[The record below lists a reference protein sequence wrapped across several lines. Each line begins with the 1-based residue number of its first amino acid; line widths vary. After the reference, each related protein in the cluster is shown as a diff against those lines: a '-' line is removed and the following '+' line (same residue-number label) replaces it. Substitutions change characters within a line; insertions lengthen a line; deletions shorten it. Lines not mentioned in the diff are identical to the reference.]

1 MNEYICSQTTKVLH
15 FYDLRHQKTQHGQA
29 ALPQAR
35 NTLIVRKCQQE
46 AKNGGDMKVLVIGS
60 GKVGAASAW
69 DLVRDNE
76 VEMVG
81 IVDKQRGNLER
92 LQKRINSSKLKLH
105 ILDVSNTADMKILMN
120 EYDVG
125 IISLPARKI
134 SYMTVEAAIEV
145 GLDVVDILE
154 DYHRRPDPYE
164 TEGLNSPDQMTLEE
178 YGEYLHKRATE
189 NDVIVVDG
197 LGFAPGLSNI
207 TVGEAIRKM
216 DTAESAIARV
226 GGIPTKEVSAKYPL
240 KYMITWAFQHV
251 LRQYMVQVEVIKN
264 GKVVEVPALSD
275 REKFRFTKFGKNEE
289 LECAV
294 TSGMPSYIHTRP
306 QLNEFAEKTIRWPG
320 HFQSIDT
327 LKEFGM
333 LDLTPVEFRGM
344 KIAPRDFL
352 LSIIEP
358 KLKAVEGDADVCVMW
373 NTVTGT
379 NNGHKMK
386 IDYYMWEEADT
397 KSGISAMGRVTG
409 FPAAVGA
416 KLIGKGAIE
425 KKGIVPPEDAIE
437 GKVYQNFM
445 EALAS
450 KNITVLEV
458 TEIS

>member
-164 TEGLNSPDQMTLEE
+164 TEGLNIPDQMTLEE

>member
-1 MNEYICSQTTKVLH
+1 
-15 FYDLRHQKTQHGQA
+15 
-29 ALPQAR
+29 
-35 NTLIVRKCQQE
+35 
-46 AKNGGDMKVLVIGS
+46 MKVLVIGS

-69 DLVRDNE
+69 DLVRDSE
-76 VEMVG
+76 VEIVG
-81 IVDKQRGNLER
+81 IVDRRRSNLER
-92 LQKRINSSKLKLH
+92 LQRWINSNKLKPH
-105 ILDVSNTADMKILMN
+105 VLDVSNTADMKMLMK

-125 IISLPARKI
+125 IISLPARKT
-134 SYMTVEAAIEV
+134 SYTSVEAAIEV

-164 TEGLNSPDQMTLEE
+164 TEGLNTPNQMTLEE
-178 YGEYLHKRATE
+178 YGECLHERAME
-189 NDVIVVDG
+189 NDVILVDG

-216 DTAESAIARV
+216 DTAESAIVRV
-226 GGIPTKEVSAKYPL
+226 GGIPAKEASVKYPL
-240 KYMITWAFQHV
+240 KYMITWAFEHV
-251 LRQYMVQVEVIKN
+251 LRQYMIQVEVIKN

-275 REKFRFTKFGKNEE
+275 REKFRFTKFGRNEE
-289 LECAV
+289 LECAM

-320 HFQSIDT
+320 HFEGIDT

-352 LSIIEP
+352 LSVIGP
-358 KLKAVEGDADVCVMW
+358 KLKAAEGDADVCVMW

-379 NNGHKMK
+379 KNGHKMR

-397 KSGISAMGRVTG
+397 ENGISAMGRVTG
-409 FPAAVGA
+409 FPAAIGA
-416 KLIGKGAIE
+416 KLIARGEIE
-425 KKGIVPPEDAIE
+425 KRGIAAPEDAIE
-437 GKVYQNFM
+437 GRVYQHFM
-445 EALAS
+445 EELTE

-458 TEIS
+458 TETS